1 VVELSLTGLL
11 AVGTV
16 LLAMHLFA
24 IAMTT
29 ALRTYSRS
37 LLEEVS
43 ARRGHPE
50 RAGEVAHLDLKTER
64 SAEALAVFTSLLLAG
79 LGGLGVAQWSE
90 TSSFEWVILIVLAIG
105 LLGYVLAGVVG
116 KVFAETIIVATWP
129 VARFIRALAWPFT
142 FGFRQVEHLVGWL
155 AGSDES
161 SQRPASV
168 EVEISLPDEEEI
180 TEDEEPDL
188 PEPVREMLQRT
199 VELTRTDVAE
209 LMTPR
214 PMIVSLP
221 STTSAEEAAATFRQT
236 GLSRIPLFGANH
248 DDIIGI
254 LYIKDL
260 FARIVEVKDFSAV
273 SPRKLVRP
281 AYFIPESKNAFE
293 LLEEMRR
300 DRRQIAIV
308 LDEYGGVAGLATLED
323 LLEELVGAIDDEH
336 DIPTPADL
344 IHPIGDSRYEV
355 DATLPV
361 ESLNERL
368 GLQLPTDGEY
378 LTVGGLAF
386 HTLGKVPSPGET
398 FRADGAQ
405 FTVVDVKDHRIR
417 RLSIELLGTAPIET
431 PS

>member
-1 VVELSLTGLL
+1 MSLAELL
-11 AVGTV
+11 AVGAV
-16 LLAMHLFA
+16 LLVVHLLA
-24 IAMTT
+24 IAMTS

-37 LLEEVS
+37 LLEELC
-43 ARRGHPE
+43 ARRNHPE

-64 SAEALAVFTSLLLAG
+64 SAEALAVLTSLLLAG
-79 LGGLGVAQWSE
+79 LGGLAVAQGSV
-90 TSSFEWVILIVLAIG
+90 TTGIEWVILIVLAIG

-116 KVFAETIIVATWP
+116 KVFAETIIDAAWP
-129 VARFIRALAWPFT
+129 VSCFIRAIAWPFI

-161 SQRPASV
+161 SPRPASV
-168 EVEISLPDEEEI
+168 EVEVSLPDEEDVA
-180 TEDEEPDL
+180 EDEEPEL
-188 PEPVREMLQRT
+188 PEPVRAMLKRT
-199 VELTRTDVAE
+199 VELTRTVVSE

-214 PMIVSLP
+214 PMIVTLP
-221 STTSAEEAAATFRQT
+221 STATAEEAAATFRQT
-236 GLSRIPLFGANH
+236 GLSRIPVFGAHH

-260 FARIVEVKDFSAV
+260 FAGIIEAKDLSAV
-273 SPRKLVRP
+273 SPGKLVRP

-293 LLEEMRR
+293 LLEEMRI

-336 DIPTPADL
+336 DVPTPADP
-344 IHPIGDSRYEV
+344 IHPVSESGYEV
-355 DATLPV
+355 DATVPV

-368 GLQLPTDGEY
+368 GLHLPTNGEY

-386 HTLGKVPSPGET
+386 HTMGKVPVPGET
-398 FRADGAQ
+398 FRANGAQ
-405 FTVVDVKDHRIR
+405 FTVVDVQDHRIR
-417 RLSIELLGTAPIET
+417 RLRIELTEGKPVET